1 MTKKGGVK
9 KGEKTEA
16 PQKRLVLLDVHA
28 ILHRAYHALPDFSSA
43 KGEPTGG
50 LYGLS
55 SMLIRIVGDLKPD
68 YIVACYDLP
77 GPTYRHEAYEG
88 YKAQRKKTDDALVA
102 QIIRSRD
109 VFIAFDIPIYECPGF
124 EADDLLGTIAERMR
138 GENVEVVVASGDMDT
153 LQLAEEGRVKIYT
166 LKKGINDT
174 ILYDE
179 AAVRTRFGFGP
190 ENLPDYKGL
199 RGDPSDNIVGVR
211 GIGEKTGS
219 TLIQAYGTIENLYK
233 ALKKDDPKLKEL
245 KLTPRIIEILKAA
258 EEEALFSKMLATIHR
273 DAPITFSLP
282 EKPWAEGVDL
292 KKIETLFAELEFRT
306 LLARAK
312 AAVSGEPVEAA
323 PRQATLGEAMES
335 VPAVEVREAGVM
347 LSLLDSSLP
356 EPTLAE
362 ILQHTRAASF
372 SQAKEALLAELKK
385 KDLLKVFEDIEQPL
399 LPVIIKMEERGIA
412 VDTDYLKKLSL
423 EYHKELDKLEKEVI
437 ALAGESFN
445 LNSPAQLSTILFDKL
460 GLSIK
465 NHKKTEGGAK
475 STRESEL
482 EKLRE
487 THPIVGKLLSYREL
501 QKLLSTYIDT
511 IPGLAGPDGR
521 LHAHFLQIGA
531 STGRMSSQ
539 GPNLQNIPIK
549 TELGRRIRNAFV
561 AAKGFALV
569 SFDYS
574 QIELRV
580 AAFLSGDE
588 KLLQIFRD
596 GRDIHTE
603 VAAQVFRVSREEVD
617 KEMRRKAKV
626 INFGILY
633 GMGVN
638 ALRQN
643 LGGSAEEARHFYK
656 EYFETF
662 TGLADYL
669 EKVKAAAAR
678 KGYTETYFGRKRY
691 FEGLSSSIPYIKAA
705 AERMAINAPIQGTQ
719 ADIIKIAMSRID
731 DLVRE
736 KYDGKAHL
744 LLQVHDELLYEIAEK
759 DSGKIIEE
767 IKAIMEEVLTPEQI
781 GGITLVANA
790 EKGKNWGELH

>member
-1 MTKKGGVK
+1 MTKKVKVK
-9 KGEKTEA
+9 KSDKESQ
-16 PQKRLVLLDVHA
+16 PSKRLVLLDVHA

-55 SMLIRIVGDLKPD
+55 SMLIRIIGDLKPD
-68 YIVACYDLP
+68 YLAACYDLP

-109 VFIAFDIPIYECPGF
+109 VFIAFGIPIYEAPGF

-138 GENVEVVVASGDMDT
+138 GENVEVIVASGDMDT

-179 AAVRTRFGFGP
+179 EAVRTRFGFSP
-190 ENLPDYKGL
+190 EQLPDYKGL

-219 TLIQAYGTIENLYK
+219 MLIQAFGTIENLYK
-233 ALKKDDPKLKEL
+233 ALKKDDAKLKEL
-245 KLTPRIIEILKAA
+245 KLTPRILEILKAA

-273 DAPITFSLP
+273 DAPITFALP
-282 EKPWAEGVDL
+282 EKPWAEGVDM
-292 KKIETLFAELEFRT
+292 KKIEELFAELEFRT

-312 AAVSGEPVEAA
+312 AAVKGEAVEVA
-323 PRQATLGEAMES
+323 PKQASLGEALES
-335 VPAVEVREAGVM
+335 VPALEVREAGVM

-356 EPTLAE
+356 EPTLQE
-362 ILQHTRAASF
+362 ILQHTRTNF
-372 SQAKEALLAELKK
+372 FEKAKEVLLADLKK
-385 KDLLKVFEDIEQPL
+385 KDLLKVFEDIEKPL

-412 VDTDYLKKLSL
+412 VDTDYLKDLSL
-423 EYHKELDKLEKEVI
+423 EYHTELSKLEKEVT

-487 THPIVGKLLSYREL
+487 AHPIVGSLLSYREL

-511 IPGLAGPDGR
+511 IPTLIAGDGR

-603 VAAQVFRVSREEVD
+603 VAAQVFKVPREKVD

-643 LGGSAEEARHFYK
+643 LGGSAEEARNFYK

-719 ADIIKIAMSRID
+719 ADIIKIAMARID
-731 DLVRE
+731 NLIKE
-736 KYDGKAHL
+736 KYEGKAYL

-767 IKAIMEEVLTPEQI
+767 IKAIMEEVLTPEKI

>member
-1 MTKKGGVK
+1 MTKKAKAKEVK
-9 KGEKTEA
+9 R
-16 PQKRLVLLDVHA
+16 RLVLLDVHA
-28 ILHRAYHALPDFSSA
+28 ILHRAYHALPDFSSSR
-43 KGEPTGG
+43 GEPTGG
-50 LYGLS
+50 LYGLA
-55 SMLIRIVGDLKPD
+55 SMLIRIIGDLKPD
-68 YIVACYDLP
+68 YIAACYDLP

-88 YKAQRKKTDDALVA
+88 YKAQRKKADDALVA
-102 QIIRSRD
+102 QIVRSRD
-109 VFIAFDIPIYECPGF
+109 IFTAFGIPIYEAPGF

-138 GENVEVVVASGDMDT
+138 GEDIEVIIASGDMDT
-153 LQLAEEGRVKIYT
+153 LQLAESDRVKIYT

-179 AAVRTRFGFGP
+179 EAVRARFGFSP
-190 ENLPDYKGL
+190 EQLPDYKGL

-219 TLIQAYGTIENLYK
+219 MLIQAFGTIENLYK
-233 ALKKDDPKLKEL
+233 ALKKSDPKFGDLKC
-245 KLTPRIIEILKAA
+245 TPRILELLRAA
-258 EEEALFSKMLATIHR
+258 EEEALFSKMLATIRR
-273 DAPITFSLP
+273 DAPIEFSLP
-282 EKPWAEGVDL
+282 ATRWAEGVDL
-292 KKIETLFAELEFRT
+292 KKIEDLFMELEFRT

-312 AAVSGEPVEAA
+312 AAVKGEAPEAA
-323 PRQATLGEAMES
+323 PQQASLGESAENI
-335 VPAVEVREAGVM
+335 PPGEVREAGVM

-356 EPTLAE
+356 EPTLQE
-362 ILQHTRAASF
+362 ILQHARATTF
-372 SQAKEALLAELKK
+372 AKAREALLGELKK
-385 KDLLKVFEDIEQPL
+385 KDLLKVFEEIEKPL
-399 LPVIIKMEERGIA
+399 LPVIVRMEERGVM

-423 EYHKELDKLEKEVI
+423 EYHKELAKLEKEVT

-445 LNSPAQLSTILFDKL
+445 LNSPAQLSRILFEKL
-460 GLSIK
+460 NLSIK

-487 THPIVGKLLSYREL
+487 AHPIVGKLLAYREL

-511 IPGLAGPDGR
+511 IPTLVGKDGR
-521 LHAHFLQIGA
+521 LHAHFLPIGA
-531 STGRMSSQ
+531 ATGRMSSQ
-539 GPNLQNIPIK
+539 GPNLQNIPVK
-549 TELGRRIRNAFV
+549 TELGRRIRHAFV
-561 AAKGFALV
+561 APKGFTLV

-588 KLLQIFRD
+588 KFLQIFRD
-596 GRDIHTE
+596 DRDIHTE
-603 VAAQVFRVSREEVD
+603 VAAEVFNVPREAVD

-643 LGGSAEEARHFYK
+643 LGGSAEEARRFYK
-656 EYFETF
+656 DYFETF

-669 EKVKAAAAR
+669 ERVKASAAR
-678 KGYTETYFGRKRY
+678 KGCTETYFGRKRY
-691 FEGLSSSIPYIKAA
+691 FEGLSSSIPYIKAS

-719 ADIIKIAMSRID
+719 ADIIKIAMARID
-731 DLVRE
+731 DYIAKKHPGE
-736 KYDGKAHL
+736 AHL
-744 LLQVHDELLYEIAEK
+744 LLQVHDEVLYEVKEKTAEK
-759 DSGKIIEE
+759 IIPE
-767 IKAIMEEVLTPEQI
+767 IKRIMESVLPPEKI

-790 EKGKNWGELH
+790 AKGKNWGELH

>member
-1 MTKKGGVK
+1 MTKKTKAKDSG
-9 KGEKTEA
+9 A
-16 PQKRLVLLDVHA
+16 RKRLVLLDVHA

-68 YIVACYDLP
+68 YLAACYDLP
-77 GPTYRHEAYEG
+77 GPTYRHEAYDG

-102 QIIRSRD
+102 QINRSRD
-109 VFIAFDIPIYECPGF
+109 IFTAFNIPIYEMPGF
-124 EADDLLGTIAERMR
+124 EADDLLGTISERMKD
-138 GENVEVVVASGDMDT
+138 EDVEVIVASGDMDT
-153 LQLAEEGRVKIYT
+153 LQLAQNDRVKIYT

-179 AAVRTRFGFGP
+179 NAVRERFGFAP
-190 ENLPDYKGL
+190 ESLPDYKGL
-199 RGDPSDNIVGVR
+199 RGDPSDNIVGIR

-219 TLIQAYGTIENLYK
+219 ALIQVFGTIENLYK
-233 ALKKDDPKLKEL
+233 ALKRNDPKLKEL
-245 KLTPRIIEILKAA
+245 KLTPRIIDILKAG

-273 DAPITFSLP
+273 DAPIEFSLP
-282 EKPWAEGVDL
+282 EKPWAEGVDMG
-292 KKIETLFAELEFRT
+292 KIETLFAELEFRT
-306 LLARAK
+306 LLVRAK
-312 AAVSGEPVEAA
+312 AAVKGESVAAA
-323 PRQATLGEAMES
+323 PRQAMLGESISS
-335 VPAVEVREAGVM
+335 VPEGEVREAGVM

-362 ILQHTRAASF
+362 ILQHTRTNSF
-372 SQAKEALLAELKK
+372 PEAREALLAELKK
-385 KDLLKVFEDIEQPL
+385 KDLLKVFEEIEQPL
-399 LPVIIKMEERGIA
+399 LPVIVGMEERGVA
-412 VDTDYLKKLSL
+412 VDANYLKKLSI
-423 EYHKELDKLEKEVI
+423 EYHKELDRLEKEVT

-445 LNSPAQLSTILFDKL
+445 LNSPAQLSRILFDKL

-487 THPIVGKLLSYREL
+487 VHPIVGKLLSYREL

-511 IPGLAGPDGR
+511 IPSLVAKDGR
-521 LHAHFLQIGA
+521 LHAHFLPIGA
-531 STGRMSSQ
+531 ATGRMSSQ

-549 TELGRRIRNAFV
+549 TELGRRIRNAFI
-561 AAKGFALV
+561 AEKGYSLV

-580 AAFLSGDE
+580 AAFLSKDE

-596 GRDIHTE
+596 NRDIHTE
-603 VAAQVFRVSREEVD
+603 VAAEVFKVSREKVD

-643 LGGSAEEARHFYK
+643 LGGTAEEARIFYK
-656 EYFETF
+656 EYFDTF
-662 TGLADYL
+662 TGIADYL
-669 EKVKAAAAR
+669 EHVKAAAAR

-691 FEGLSSSIPYIKAA
+691 FEGLSSKIPYIKAA

-719 ADIIKIAMSRID
+719 ADIIKIAMARID
-731 DLVRE
+731 KLIKE
-736 KYDGKAHL
+736 KYAGKAHL
-744 LLQVHDELLYEIAEK
+744 LLQVHDELLYEIKEGSADK
-759 DSGKIIEE
+759 LIPA
-767 IKAIMEEVLTPEQI
+767 IKKIMEEVLPPKEI

-790 EKGKNWGELH
+790 EEGKNWGELH